1 MSVHF
6 QLWRTTLDYKWQA
19 HDYAIQVE
27 QLKAQV
33 EDLRLQAERPETQT
47 LVGRSKTDDTG
58 RKKWLGLF

>member
-1 MSVHF
+1 MII

-33 EDLRLQAERPETQT
+33 ENLKLQAESRESQS
-47 LVGRSKTDDTG
+47 LFGGSKTDDTG